1 MWTCPP
7 ALASLSSVV
16 ADPTLL
22 DRHLLFV
29 TGKGGAGKSTV
40 TAALALLAARA
51 GKRVLVCE
59 VNAAQER
66 IPPLLGA
73 APGDGALVEVRPGIH
88 ALDVRPREAMREYG
102 LMVLRFRAVYQA
114 VFENRLARY
123 FLRMI
128 PSLAELVVLG
138 KILHE
143 ARPRRPDGSA
153 RWDLVLVDAPSTG
166 HAVQLL
172 RVPSALLDAVPAGP
186 LRRDAEW
193 MERLLV
199 DPVRTAVAL
208 VTLPEDMPVN
218 EAVELDAQV
227 RGVLGMARAG
237 LFVNAM
243 PSSRVSAAEARALHR
258 AASSPPPLGPAA
270 RAAELA
276 SLRAEEAG
284 RHLARARAAIELPTT
299 VVPLVPSAGW
309 GLPQVEQVAGAI
321 EAAWRARGAA

>member
-1 MWTCPP
+1 
-7 ALASLSSVV
+7 LSSDV
-16 ADPTLL
+16 ADLTLL
-22 DRHLLFV
+22 DRRLLFV

-66 IPPLLGA
+66 MPPLLDA
-73 APGDGALVEVRPGIH
+73 APGDGDLRELRPGLH
-88 ALDVRPREAMREYG
+88 ALNVRPRDAMREYG
-102 LMVLRFRAVYQA
+102 LMVLRFKTVYHA
-114 VFENRLARY
+114 VFENRLAQY
-123 FLRMI
+123 FLRAI

-143 ARPRRPDGSA
+143 ARAARPDGRP
-153 RWDLVLVDAPSTG
+153 RWDLVLVDAPATG

-186 LRRDAEW
+186 LRHDVEW

-208 VTLPEDMPVN
+208 VALPEEMPVN

-237 LFVNAM
+237 LLVNAM
-243 PSSRVSAAEARALHR
+243 PRSLLTPVEARALRR
-258 AASSPPPLGPAA
+258 ATSSAPPLGPAA
-270 RAAELA
+270 RARELA
-276 SLRAEEAG
+276 SLRAEEAR
-284 RHLARARAAIELPTT
+284 RHLVRAREAIELPVT
-299 VVPLVPSAGW
+299 VIPLIPSPRW
-309 GLPQVEQVAGAI
+309 GLAEVEAVA
-321 EAAWRARGAA
+321 EAMDAEWRARGAA

>member
-1 MWTCPP
+1 
-7 ALASLSSVV
+7 V

-40 TAALALLAARA
+40 SAALALLAARA

-66 IPPLLGA
+66 VPPLLGA
-73 APGDGALVEVRPGIH
+73 RPGDGALQEIRPGIH
-88 ALDVRPREAMREYG
+88 ALDVRPQQAMREYG
-102 LMVLRFRAVYQA
+102 LMVLRFRAVYHA

-143 ARPRRPDGSA
+143 ARWRGPDGRP
-153 RWDLVLVDAPSTG
+153 RWDLVLVDAPATG

-186 LRRDAEW
+186 LRHDAEW

-199 DPVRTAVAL
+199 DPVKTAVAL

-218 EAVELDAQV
+218 EAIELDAQV
-227 RGVLGMARAG
+227 RGVLGMVRAG

-243 PSSRVSAAEARALHR
+243 PSSRVSPAEARALR
-258 AASSPPPLGPAA
+258 RVEPVPPLGPAA

-276 SLRAEEAG
+276 SLRSEEAR

-299 VVPLVPSAGW
+299 VVPLIASAGW
-309 GLPQVEQVAGAI
+309 GLAQVEEVAAAI
-321 EAAWRARGAA
+321 DAAWRSRGSA